1 MSRTEPGRKY
11 EKGSRSSDD
20 SARAPRAGADAP
32 GGAEPRRRPRGPEGR
47 PWSPEWR
54 SEALM
59 PSPVRLWS
67 PRPVQEFLFR
77 LVGATMLYLKPRGA
91 DRLRLACLER
101 AQAREEKR

>member
-1 MSRTEPGRKY
+1 
-11 EKGSRSSDD
+11 
-20 SARAPRAGADAP
+20 
-32 GGAEPRRRPRGPEGR
+32 
-47 PWSPEWR
+47 
-54 SEALM
+54 M

-67 PRPVQEFLFR
+67 PRPVPEFLFR